1 MRLLL
6 MLLLVSAGSAS
17 AQTPP
22 CVDCDAVKNSV
33 VPFELAYH
41 SQKGTRTIVQ
51 AYRDKS
57 GDYVVWTRLTPPST
71 SPTPPVFVM
80 KATYIDGAIAS
91 AEMST
96 TYAGKYSHRTAKY
109 TPDGLP
115 AHFDRRS
122 DVTYKMHALIT
133 LGDDT
138 SEEKTSTISYKFK
151 SEETVAVGSCVLRV
165 IRGETDATN
174 DAARTSHIFQTYFPE
189 LQISATAEDAEPIL
203 DGLSTVFSEIKPVNQ
218 GAAH

>member
-1 MRLLL
+1 MRILSI
-6 MLLLVSAGSAS
+6 LLLVFAGSAS
-17 AQTPP
+17 AQTQPSA
-22 CVDCDAVKNSV
+22 DCNAAKNSV

-57 GDYVVWTRLTPPST
+57 GDYVVWTRLTLPST

-96 TYAGKYSHRTAKY
+96 TYVGKYSYRTAKY

-122 DVTYKMHALIT
+122 DVTYQMHALIT

-138 SEEKTSTISYKFK
+138 TEEKTSTISYKFK
-151 SEETVAVGSCVLRV
+151 SEETVAVGSCVLRA
-165 IRGETDATN
+165 IRGEIDATN
-174 DAARTSHIFQTYFPE
+174 DAARTSHTFQTYFPE